1 MTARGQAAWDAAF
14 DDAPGTTTPR
24 APEAPVFDAVEFDTL
39 SEMIGEDGVRE
50 MVAIFESE
58 TRQRLRRLA
67 AGDLDIPTLVREMHT
82 LKGAAGTVASPRLAV
97 LGRTFEHSARRGI
110 APTLEHFKAIE
121 DALEAFLAAVRFRNE
136 SPSAS
141 A

>member
-50 MVAIFESE
+50 MV
-58 TRQRLRRLA
+58 
-67 AGDLDIPTLVREMHT
+67 VR
-82 LKGAAGTVASPRLAV
+82 
-97 LGRTFEHSARRGI
+97 RRGGQPVN
-110 APTLEHFKAIE
+110 AGFNPLQ
-121 DALEAFLAAVRFRNE
+121 
-136 SPSAS
+136 PSRYPRA
-141 A
+141 